1 MGNADFRAELNELRK
16 ALTTEPTAELL
27 QQALDCCVNIAEQ
40 SLQEQRCCWQ
50 NASLARE
57 AMDYA
62 RQLMEHKDML
72 SVVESSLDDMVEAIN
87 EHPRL
92 KLELMLL
99 RLQVLQ
105 MLNRAHD
112 ELEAD
117 IAFYRSNIA
126 AADSGKLED
135 VKQTTM
141 LKHDPVEW
149 TARWEEVID
158 EADKIVEA
166 RLVDHPRGMGY
177 CHAYWPERAEVLM
190 SKFGVEWRSPA
201 RMNPRVIFD

>member
-40 SLQEQRCCWQ
+40 SLQEQRYCWQ

-72 SVVESSLDDMVEAIN
+72 SVVESSLDDMVEAIY

-92 KLELMLL
+92 KLELMLC
-99 RLQVLQ
+99 RLEVLQ
-105 MLNRAHD
+105 RLNKPQM

-117 IAFYRSNIA
+117 IAFYRSNIE
-126 AADSGKLED
+126 AADSGRLED
-135 VKQTTM
+135 IKQTTM

-158 EADKIVEA
+158 EVDKIVDS
-166 RLVDHPRGMGY
+166 RLEEHPRGMGF
-177 CHAYWPERAEVLM
+177 CHACWYERAAVL
-190 SKFGVEWRSPA
+190 SEQFGIEWRSPA
-201 RMNPRVIFD
+201 RMNPRVMFD

>member
-27 QQALDCCVNIAEQ
+27 QQALDCCLNIAEQ

-57 AMDYA
+57 AMGYA

-72 SVVESSLDDMVEAIN
+72 SVVESSLDDMVEAIY

-92 KLELMLL
+92 KLELMLC
-99 RLQVLQ
+99 RLEVLQ
-105 MLNRAHD
+105 RLNKPQM

-117 IAFYRSNIA
+117 IAFYRSNIE
-126 AADSGKLED
+126 AADSGRLED
-135 VKQTTM
+135 IKQTTM

-158 EADKIVEA
+158 EVDKIVDS
-166 RLVDHPRGMGY
+166 RLEDHPRGMGF
-177 CHAYWPERAEVLM
+177 CHACWHERAAVL
-190 SKFGVEWRSPA
+190 SEQFGIEWRSPA
-201 RMNPRVIFD
+201 RMNPRVLFD

>member
-105 MLNRAHD
+105 MLNIAHD

>member
-57 AMDYA
+57 AMGYA

-105 MLNRAHD
+105 MLNKPQM

-117 IAFYRSNIA
+117 IAFYRSNID

>member
-57 AMDYA
+57 AMGYA

-72 SVVESSLDDMVEAIN
+72 SVVESSLDDMVEAIY

-92 KLELMLL
+92 KLELMLC
-99 RLQVLQ
+99 RLEVLQ
-105 MLNRAHD
+105 RLNKPQM

-126 AADSGKLED
+126 AADSGRLED
-135 VKQTTM
+135 IKQTTM

-158 EADKIVEA
+158 EVDKIVDS
-166 RLVDHPRGMGY
+166 RLEEHPRGMGF
-177 CHAYWPERAEVLM
+177 CHACWHERAAVL
-190 SKFGVEWRSPA
+190 SEQFGIEWRSPA
-201 RMNPRVIFD
+201 RMNPRVLFD

>member
-1 MGNADFRAELNELRK
+1 MGIAEFRAELNELRK
-16 ALTTEPTAELL
+16 ALTTEPTADLL

-72 SVVESSLDDMVEAIN
+72 SVVESSLDDMIEAIY

-92 KLELMLL
+92 KLELMLC
-99 RLQVLQ
+99 RLEVLQ
-105 MLNRAHD
+105 RLNKPQM

-126 AADSGKLED
+126 AADSGRLED
-135 VKQTTM
+135 IKQTTM

-158 EADKIVEA
+158 EVDKIVDS
-166 RLVDHPRGMGY
+166 RLEDHPRGMGF
-177 CHAYWPERAEVLM
+177 CHACWHERAAVL
-190 SKFGVEWRSPA
+190 SEQFGIEWRSSA
-201 RMNPRVIFD
+201 RMNPRVLFD

>member
-72 SVVESSLDDMVEAIN
+72 SVVESSLDDMVEAIY

-92 KLELMLL
+92 KLELMLC
-99 RLQVLQ
+99 RLEALQ
-105 MLNRAHD
+105 RLNKPQM

-117 IAFYRSNIA
+117 IAFYRSNIE
-126 AADSGKLED
+126 AADSGRLED
-135 VKQTTM
+135 IKQTTM

-158 EADKIVEA
+158 EVDKIVDS
-166 RLVDHPRGMGY
+166 RLEDHPRGMGF
-177 CHAYWPERAEVLM
+177 CHACWHERAAVL
-190 SKFGVEWRSPA
+190 SEQFGIEWRSPA

>member
-40 SLQEQRCCWQ
+40 SLQEQRYCWQ

-72 SVVESSLDDMVEAIN
+72 SVVESSLDDMVEAIY

-92 KLELMLL
+92 KLELMLC
-99 RLQVLQ
+99 RLEVLQ
-105 MLNRAHD
+105 RLNKPQM

-117 IAFYRSNIA
+117 IAFYRSNIE
-126 AADSGKLED
+126 AADSGRLED
-135 VKQTTM
+135 IKQTTM

-149 TARWEEVID
+149 TARWEEIID
-158 EADKIVEA
+158 EVDKIVDS
-166 RLVDHPRGMGY
+166 RLEDHPRGMGF
-177 CHAYWPERAEVLM
+177 CHACWHERAAVL
-190 SKFGVEWRSPA
+190 SEQFGIEWRSPA
-201 RMNPRVIFD
+201 RMNPRVLFD

>member
-92 KLELMLL
+92 
-99 RLQVLQ
+99 
-105 MLNRAHD
+105 
-112 ELEAD
+112 
-117 IAFYRSNIA
+117 
-126 AADSGKLED
+126 
-135 VKQTTM
+135 
-141 LKHDPVEW
+141 
-149 TARWEEVID
+149 
-158 EADKIVEA
+158 
-166 RLVDHPRGMGY
+166 
-177 CHAYWPERAEVLM
+177 
-190 SKFGVEWRSPA
+190 
-201 RMNPRVIFD
+201 

>member
-40 SLQEQRCCWQ
+40 SLQEQRYCWQ

-72 SVVESSLDDMVEAIN
+72 SVVESSLDDMVEAIY

-92 KLELMLL
+92 KLELMLC
-99 RLQVLQ
+99 RLEALQ
-105 MLNRAHD
+105 RLNKPQM

-117 IAFYRSNIA
+117 IAFYRSNIE
-126 AADSGKLED
+126 AADSGRLED
-135 VKQTTM
+135 IKQTTM

-158 EADKIVEA
+158 EVDKIVDS
-166 RLVDHPRGMGY
+166 RLEEHPRGMGF
-177 CHAYWPERAEVLM
+177 CHACWHERAAVL
-190 SKFGVEWRSPA
+190 SEQFGIEWRSPA
-201 RMNPRVIFD
+201 RMNPRVLFD